1 MLLYT
6 CPADRTARFS
16 LITVVQTGT
25 ATAGTPALRLNSST
39 LQAIWLN
46 AVLSGPFSG
55 ELLRGLV
62 MRPGDTLYAVS
73 ATGTAMNVA
82 GFGSLLDGPPT

>member
-16 LITVVQTGT
+16 LVTVVQTGT
-25 ATAGTPALRLNSST
+25 ATSGTPALRLNSST

-46 AVLSGPFSG
+46 VVLSGPFAG

-62 MRPGDTLYAVS
+62 MRPGDTLYAVA
-73 ATGTAMNVA
+73 ATGVAMNVA